1 MKDAIARLSFLL
13 VFCIFYYLSIP
24 VQYPDT
30 TKRKRGDIML
40 QAPKKLPNTYFVIG
54 ESRTNSDNAITKI
67 YGSFYVAFEVDGE
80 SEEVL
85 SFQCT
90 HTLGLTEDFLKQWFI
105 GQTFPQIGDWLE
117 QELER
122 RYGGS
127 SRRAVLTAYRD
138 ALKRY
143 RAMRRGGE

>member
-13 VFCIFYYLSIP
+13 VFFIFYYLSIP

-40 QAPKKLPNTYFVIG
+40 QAPKKLTNTYFVIG

-85 SFQCT
+85 AFQCT